1 PRAGRSAASRRP
13 AARCL
18 RRRCVA
24 RVLSAG
30 TLPSLRAGSGGSRAG
45 SRRAGAGHRTAPTAD
60 DAADR
65 RMSVL
70 VVIPTYNERGNLPDL
85 VRAIM
90 TLDGY
95 RVLVVDDGS
104 PDGTGEAADELAR
117 EFPGRVDVIHRTG
130 LRGLGRSYVDG
141 LRHA

>member
-1 PRAGRSAASRRP
+1 
-13 AARCL
+13 
-18 RRRCVA
+18 
-24 RVLSAG
+24 
-30 TLPSLRAGSGGSRAG
+30 
-45 SRRAGAGHRTAPTAD
+45 
-60 DAADR
+60 
-65 RMSVL
+65 MSVL

-117 EFPGRVDVIHRTG
+117 EFPAASMSSTAPARAASAAPTSTDSGTRCRT
-130 LRGLGRSYVDG
+130 
-141 LRHA
+141 AAPT